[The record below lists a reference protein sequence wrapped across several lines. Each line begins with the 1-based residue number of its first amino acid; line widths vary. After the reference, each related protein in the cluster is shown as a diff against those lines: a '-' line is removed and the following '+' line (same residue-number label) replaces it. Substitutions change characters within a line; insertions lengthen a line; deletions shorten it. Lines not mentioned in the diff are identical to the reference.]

1 MRRRWAA
8 VGLVAVLVAGSG
20 AAYGVASGESDP
32 PYRTVQA
39 TTGDVEQT
47 LASSGSV
54 DAANRADLGFG
65 TDGTIAALKVAV
77 GDVVKAGQV
86 LAVLETT
93 DLDAA
98 VTDAKASVAQAVAQ
112 LAADRE
118 AQNAAVEE
126 AVTQPETGT
135 DEPAVN
141 DDTAKTLR
149 ALARLQDAVLKAQQ
163 QASAA
168 LALARSALTTQTEV
182 CAAANEASEN
192 AAAEEEVAAE
202 EAAAEGEAD
211 PCATSLAA
219 VQERQQ
225 QVSDAQDQ
233 LAAALQDL
241 VDALTRALGSV
252 GSTTPTQPSAA
263 RKDAADAADTTAD
276 AADTAAGSGPQ
287 SGGSTITAARLAA
300 DQAQIEQARA
310 ELVTA
315 QQARAQAK
323 LLATRSG
330 KVADLG
336 AGVGDSV
343 AAGDTVATVIG
354 GKAVTVQ
361 GSVTEE
367 KVDQVKVGQLVRVT
381 VPGSDDAAEGRVT
394 AVGMVADTSSG
405 TSSYPVTVTVEDPSI
420 PLPTGSSAL
429 LEIVLSTATDVVTVP
444 TSAVS
449 GEDGR
454 YTVRVRQ
461 GSGVSSEQV
470 TLGVVGSTRVEI
482 TDGLEAGD
490 EVVVAAID
498 DPIDGASSE
507 LNERGGFGPNAPMIE
522 FRGGPGGSGGPRTF
536 SSGP

>member
-20 AAYGVASGESDP
+20 AAYGVASGESTP
-32 PYRTVQA
+32 RYRTVAA

-47 LASSGSV
+47 LASSGTV

-77 GDVVKAGQV
+77 GDVVKAGQI

-118 AQNAAVEE
+118 AQSAAVEE
-126 AVTQPETGT
+126 AVS
-135 DEPAVN
+135 EPDPSSEEPVAN
-141 DDTAKTLR
+141 DDETAKTLR
-149 ALARLQDAVLKAQQ
+149 ELTRLQDAVLKAQQ
-163 QASAA
+163 KASAA
-168 LALARSALTTQTEV
+168 LAAAKSALAAQTEV
-182 CAAANEASEN
+182 CAEAYLK
-192 AAAEEEVAAE
+192 
-202 EAAAEGEAD
+202 AAAEGEAD
-211 PCATSLAA
+211 SPADPDSDSQAAACTTALAV

-225 QVSDAQDQ
+225 QVSDAQDE
-233 LAAALQDL
+233 LAKVLQDL
-241 VDALTRALGSV
+241 AGALTQALGSAS
-252 GSTTPTQPSAA
+252 GSTPTQQSAA
-263 RKDAADAADTTAD
+263 RTDTPADTSEDSA
-276 AADTAAGSGPQ
+276 GPQ
-287 SGGSTITAARLAA
+287 SGGTTITAARLAA

-323 LLATRSG
+323 LVSTRSG
-330 KVADLG
+330 RVADLA
-336 AGVGDSV
+336 AGVGEPVS
-343 AAGDTVATVIG
+343 AGDTIATVIG
-354 GKAVTVQ
+354 GKAVTIQ
-361 GSVTEE
+361 GTVAEE
-367 KVDQVKVGQLVRVT
+367 KVDQVKVGQTVRVT
-381 VPGSDDAAEGRVT
+381 VPGSSKAAEGTVT
-394 AVGMVADTSSG
+394 AIGLVADSSSG
-405 TSSYPVTVTVEDPSI
+405 TTSYPVTVTVEDPTI

-429 LEIVLSTATDVVTVP
+429 LEIVLSTAKDVVTVP

-449 GEDGR
+449 TQGDRTVVEVWDG
-454 YTVRVRQ
+454 TKL
-461 GSGVSSEQV
+461 STEQV
-470 TLGVVGSTRVEI
+470 TLGVVGARRVQV
-482 TDGLEAGD
+482 TDGVEVGD
-490 EVVVAAID
+490 HVVLAAID

-522 FRGGPGGSGGPRTF
+522 FRNAGPGGTGGGPKTF